1 MRGGWKRRFG
11 LVGLLAML
19 LALVVLTASCGG
31 GGTSSSTTAASAG
44 TSPQT
49 GGDITFARTG
59 DLISDDPT
67 AIADNLSI
75 WVEEQI
81 FQTLYTVNNNGIG
94 VHPTLA
100 TKYTLSP
107 DKLTWTFSL
116 RPGVTF
122 SDGNPL
128 TAQDVAFS
136 INRARKSTHGLG
148 YIDSAIKNV
157 AAQGSSTVVITTKYP
172 WAPLLADLS
181 LFTNGIYPANFGGK
195 SETAFFAHPIGT
207 GPFMFESWTKG
218 QSFKVIRNPN
228 YWEPGKPYLDSVTFT
243 SVPDDNTRMLQLQGG
258 QCQIAMSPPFSSIQT
273 LGTKP
278 GIVVKLFPSTRID
291 MMLLN
296 EQYAPLKDVH
306 VRRAINYA
314 IDRSALV
321 KAILFGNG
329 QPANSYMPPTLI
341 YYDPSLPQQVQ
352 DVAKAKQELAASGY
366 PQGFKVEFLTDNLTG
381 DMAAAQIVQQA
392 LKPLGIAVSIRTI
405 DVNQIFTTQGKG
417 DYQMSIDYW
426 TMDIPDP
433 DENTSFFLSP
443 NGGGNCYFTHYNNPQ
458 MTSLVAQAA
467 KQFDTTK
474 RAQLYKQIQQLALTD
489 LPQLYLY
496 YSPYPYAYSSKVQGF
511 LATPLG
517 NMHMEDVWL
526 SK

>member
-1 MRGGWKRRFG
+1 MWARGKH
-11 LVGLLAML
+11 LVGVAGLLAVL
-19 LALVVLTASCGG
+19 AALVVVTASCGG
-31 GGTSSSTTAASAG
+31 GGAGSTSSASSAAG
-44 TSPQT
+44 SPQK
-49 GGDITFARTG
+49 GGDVVFARTG
-59 DLISDDPT
+59 DLIADDPT

-81 FQTLYTVNNNGIG
+81 FQTLYTVNDNGLG

-100 TKYTLSP
+100 TKYTLSA
-107 DKLTWTFSL
+107 DRLTWTFSL

-122 SDGNPL
+122 SDGKPL

-136 INRARKSTHGLG
+136 LNRARKSTHGLG
-148 YIDSAIKNV
+148 YIDSAISSV
-157 AAQGSSTVVITTKYP
+157 TAQGSSTVIVKTKYP

-195 SETAFFAHPIGT
+195 SETAFFQHPIGT

-218 QSFKVIRNPN
+218 QSFKVVRNPS
-228 YWEPGKPYLDSVTFT
+228 YWEAGKPYLDSVTFT
-243 SVPDDNTRMLQLQGG
+243 SVPDDNTRLLQLQGG
-258 QCQIAMSPPFSSIQT
+258 QCQIAMSPPFSSVQT
-273 LGTKP
+273 LKAKP
-278 GIVVKLFPSTRID
+278 GIVVKLFPSTRVD
-291 MMLLN
+291 MVLLN

-314 IDRSALV
+314 IDRTALV

-341 YYDPSLPQQVQ
+341 YYDSSLPQQVL
-352 DVAKAKQELAASGY
+352 DLTKAKQELAASGY
-366 PQGFKVEFLTDNLTG
+366 PKGFKLEFLTDNLTG

-392 LKPLGIAVSIRTI
+392 LQPLGITVSIRTI

-433 DENTSFFLSP
+433 DEDTEFFLSP
-443 NGGGNCYFTHYNNPQ
+443 TGGGNSYFTHYSNPQ
-458 MTSLVAQAA
+458 MTALVAQAA
-467 KQFDTTK
+467 KEFDPTK
-474 RAQLYKQIQQLALTD
+474 RAQIYKQIQQLALTD

-496 YSPYPYAYSSKVQGF
+496 YSPYPYAYSSKVHGF

-526 SK
+526 TK